1 MPGNSKNRGGRII
14 VEEASKLNSL
24 TKGTAL
30 AQFLEQASGENSWQ
44 AGLREQEAALS
55 VAACQQ
61 ECNEQNMQKRLQMYK
76 TLEQHNIMKTKKHI
90 PTEDKLCRDLFK
102 WCIAHA
108 VHDEADFFAHC
119 DEDVPQMMLEQ
130 FFAKSLERAL
140 RASYQF
146 FVREQKDAWTWLCK
160 IGRGTTR
167 YLPAVSFDKTYSYQK
182 NTGKKWEELLL
193 LQEIC
198 PRSFHS
204 ALKAWLQQTDFKKNC
219 LFLWGD
225 VSTGK
230 TMFAN
235 AIRGL
240 FAHRQMAN
248 STSSSN
254 FSFGNCLNTRII
266 IYEEPF
272 LHPTLLEDMKSVFGG
287 AELTVD
293 AKYSMQQPMRRT
305 PLLVTS
311 NVLKLARGHASEQ
324 SELALQA
331 RSYIFHFSQNIS
343 EFVHNKIFLPC
354 DLANFIYKYDINSAC
369 ACATCGANSVFV

>member
-1 MPGNSKNRGGRII
+1 MAFI
-14 VEEASKLNSL
+14 
-24 TKGTAL
+24 
-30 AQFLEQASGENSWQ
+30 EQASGETSWESS
-44 AGLREQEAALS
+44 LREQEAAFA
-55 VAACQQ
+55 VATCQQ
-61 ECNEQNMQKRLQMYK
+61 QCDEENMQKSLLLHK
-76 TLEQHNIMKTKKHI
+76 TIEQHNINRMKKTH
-90 PTEDKLCRDLFK
+90 TSSEDKLCRDLFK
-102 WCIAHA
+102 WCVAHA
-108 VHDEADFFAHC
+108 VHDESDFFTYC

-140 RASYQF
+140 RASYQL
-146 FVREQKDAWTWLCK
+146 FVREQRDALAWLCK
-160 IGRGTTR
+160 IGRGAKR
-167 YLPAVSFDKTYSYQK
+167 YPPAICFDQAYRYQK
-182 NTGKKWEELLL
+182 DSWRKWEELLL
-193 LQEIC
+193 FQGIC

-204 ALKAWLQQTDFKKNC
+204 AVKKWLQQTDFKRNC
-219 LFLWGD
+219 LFLWGE

-230 TMFAN
+230 TLFAN

-248 STSSSN
+248 STASSN

-324 SELALQA
+324 SEAALQA
-331 RSYIFHFSQNIS
+331 RSFVFHFSRNID
-343 EFVHNKIFLPC
+343 EFVQNRVFLPV
-354 DLANFIYKYDINSAC
+354 DFANFVYRYETSTGC
-369 ACATCGANSVFV
+369 ACPGCN